1 MVENAKKKY
10 EHITMSMTISLL
22 LIVLFVVGIFVK
34 GYYLRLLTSIYMF
47 IVVAQAVNLMMGFM
61 GYIPF
66 GQAAFFGVGA
76 YVAGLL
82 MNRGL
87 PLWLTFAA
95 VVMIA
100 SIFCVVFGT
109 PLLRLRGAYFA
120 VGTSA
125 FSAAMSAIALNASRL
140 TGGAGGLSFPISPLA
155 PEVLYRIFY
164 YIMLSLLVVTLIS
177 ITIISKTRIG
187 YAIRAI
193 KADEDAAA
201 TLGINTTFYK
211 VLTWAISASFTAL
224 AGAFYGWWMTYIHPL
239 EVFNINL
246 AVVSIVS
253 VLLGGSGTLLGPIIG
268 GAVIQ
273 TISEVAWARFLEYH
287 FLVLGTLIILIV
299 LFVPQGLFTRFWEG
313 RHGK

>member
-1 MVENAKKKY
+1 MVRNTEKKY
-10 EHITMSMTISLL
+10 EHAIALIFTPLL
-22 LIVLFVVGIFVK
+22 LIMLFIGGIFIK

-47 IVVAQAVNLMMGFM
+47 IVVAQAINLMMGFM

-66 GQAAFFGVGA
+66 GQAAFFGVGG

-82 MNRGL
+82 MNRGF

-95 VVMIA
+95 VVIIA
-100 SIFCVVFGT
+100 SIFCVVFGA

-140 TGGAGGLSFPISPLA
+140 TGGAGGLSFPILPLA
-155 PEVLYRIFY
+155 PEALYRIFY
-164 YIMLSLLVVTLIS
+164 YIMLSLLVVTFIT

-201 TLGINTTFYK
+201 TLGINTTLYK

-253 VLLGGSGTLLGPIIG
+253 VLLGGSGTLFGPIIG

-273 TISEVAWARFLEYH
+273 TISEVAWSKFLEYH
-287 FLVLGTLIILIV
+287 YLILGTLIILIV
-299 LFVPQGLFTRFWEG
+299 LFVPQGLMTRFRGEA
-313 RHGK
+313 HGK